1 MVNRK
6 NVEKK
11 YALISVYNKT
21 NLSYLC
27 NNLKKHSINFISTGS
42 TCKKIKK
49 LGFRCQEISSLTKFK
64 EILDGRVKTL
74 HPKIHASLLFKRNN
88 PEHLATFK
96 KLNFPVIDYV
106 IVNLYPFKKTIKN
119 TTNKKKII
127 EMIDIGGPTLLRSSS
142 KNFDVLTT
150 ICDPSDYSKFIK
162 NLDKNKGNTSYE
174 FRKKMA
180 FKVFKNTSHY
190 DSLIFK
196 WLKSTQELKNKGK
209 SKKILLKYGENPNQ
223 KSFFI
228 KNNSKSIFDGQIQ
241 GNKIGYNN
249 ILDIN
254 EGLACLKE
262 FKEPTC
268 IIIKH
273 NNPCGVASDTTVKKS
288 FIKAYQADSLSA
300 FGGVVL
306 FNRKINKN
314 LSFLLKKYFFEII
327 VAPDF
332 EKNSIEIFKTKKN
345 LILIRSNSINS
356 NNNKEF
362 KTVTSGILFQNKNDF
377 KITRKSI
384 KLVSSKG
391 ANFQTVEDLLFAFKV
406 VKHVKS
412 NAIVLANKKQ
422 TVGIG
427 AGQMSRFDSTR
438 LALMKYKDYFANKK
452 FVCASDAFFPFVD
465 NIQLLKKNNCLAIIQ
480 PLGSKNDK
488 KIIDFAKQNK
498 IPLYFTKNRVFKH

>member
-1 MVNRK
+1 M
-6 NVEKK
+6 
-11 YALISVYNKT
+11 YYYKT
-21 NLSYLC
+21 
-27 NNLKKHSINFISTGS
+27 H
-42 TCKKIKK
+42 
-49 LGFRCQEISSLTKFK
+49 
-64 EILDGRVKTL
+64 
-74 HPKIHASLLFKRNN
+74 
-88 PEHLATFK
+88 
-96 KLNFPVIDYV
+96 
-106 IVNLYPFKKTIKN
+106 
-119 TTNKKKII
+119 
-127 EMIDIGGPTLLRSSS
+127 
-142 KNFDVLTT
+142 
-150 ICDPSDYSKFIK
+150 
-162 NLDKNKGNTSYE
+162 
-174 FRKKMA
+174 
-180 FKVFKNTSHY
+180 
-190 DSLIFK
+190 
-196 WLKSTQELKNKGK
+196 
-209 SKKILLKYGENPNQ
+209 
-223 KSFFI
+223 
-228 KNNSKSIFDGQIQ
+228 
-241 GNKIGYNN
+241 
-249 ILDIN
+249 
-254 EGLACLKE
+254 
-262 FKEPTC
+262 
-268 IIIKH
+268 
-273 NNPCGVASDTTVKKS
+273 NPCGVASDTTVKKS

-345 LILIRSNSINS
+345 LILIRSKSINS

-384 KLVSSKG
+384 KLVSSKS